1 MRTILNFM
9 GHHYLK
15 RVGILLIVVVLVA
28 GIVGCGGGAPAGY
41 DLTMAADPAAGGTAT
56 DETNGSPYTAGAA
69 INIKAEANAGYEF
82 AGWTATAGTFADVNV
97 KETTFTM
104 PARNVTVTANFA
116 IPVWDW
122 YDLDAIRDNLS
133 GSYVLMND
141 LDSPTAGYEELAGPT
156 ANEGKGWQPIG
167 YSYRDGGQW
176 VAEGFEGTFD
186 GQAYEMR
193 GLFIDRPDE
202 DHVGLFGVVDEEG
215 VIENIGL
222 VNVAVTGDQNVGGL
236 VGLNLEGIV
245 SNSYASGNVSGNIS
259 VGGLVG
265 GNPGSVSNSYASAN
279 VTGIRSV
286 GGLVGSHNHGTV
298 DHSYATGS
306 VTGEQNVGGLVGFN
320 YDGVVKSCH
329 SAGTVTGSTS
339 VGGLVGSIVALG
351 TVYDSYATG
360 SVTGDLYV
368 GGLVGENH
376 HGIVYDSYSTG
387 SASGTSRV
395 GGLVGTNGAPHQYGS
410 GEGFVSNSYS
420 TGSVTGDLYVGGLV
434 GGKLVGIVSNSH
446 YNCDEALIN
455 GEATISIG
463 ALFSED
469 FEQWLANG
477 KFLDI
482 DDRLSQ
488 EDSYYLINDV
498 SDFKELLAFG
508 QDDSLK
514 FRLESDLDLAAD
526 ADFYV
531 PYLAGEF
538 RGNGHK
544 IMNLSLNLD
553 SVSQIGLFGYLAWG
567 GKVSEV
573 GVENVNITGNQ
584 IVDGLGGLV
593 GLNHGTVNNSY
604 ATGSVTYYMGA
615 GGLVGWN
622 WYGTVSNSYSA
633 VSVSGP
639 GGVGGLIGFDRYGT
653 VSNSFWDIE
662 TSGQAASDGGTGK
675 TTAEMM
681 NIATFTDME
690 TQGLDE
696 PWDITAVAS
705 GVTDMACIWNI
716 VDGQTYPFLSG
727 KEASEHDETI
737 PADLVGVKAGD
748 WVKVEYTDTDWPAG
762 VPSPGWLK
770 LEFLCMVS
778 HSEGTGAVMMVT
790 MRMSDGTEETDA
802 VYVDIGAGGGE
813 AFGLAGFVIPANLT
827 TGDSTYLAVYGDV
840 TIAGETTR
848 TYAGA
853 SRAAVYA
860 SFSQY
865 GVQLTYYWD
874 KETGVMVE
882 ASSTSA
888 GVTVTARVT
897 ETNLW

>member
-1 MRTILNFM
+1 MKIIL
-9 GHHYLK
+9 GLK
-15 RVGILLIVVVLVA
+15 RHYYVARVSIFLITVA
-28 GIVGCGGGAPAGY
+28 LIAGMLGCGAPAKY
-41 DLTMAADPAAGGTAT
+41 DLTIAAKPAAGGTAA
-56 DETNGSPYTAGAA
+56 DETNGSPYAEGTVVS
-69 INIKAEANAGYEF
+69 IKAEANAGYEF
-82 AGWTATAGTFADVNV
+82 AGWTATAGTFADVNAR
-97 KETTFTM
+97 ETTFSM

-116 IPVWDW
+116 IPVRDW

-141 LDSPTAGYEELAGPT
+141 LDSTTAGYEELAGPT

-202 DHVGLFGVVDEEG
+202 DYVGLFGVVDEEG

-222 VNVAVTGDQNVGGL
+222 VNVAVTGDQGVGGL

-245 SNSYASGNVSGNIS
+245 SSSYASGNVSGNTS

-265 GNPGSVSNSYASAN
+265 GNLGSVSNSYTSAN
-279 VTGIRSV
+279 VTGNMSV

-298 DHSYATGS
+298 DHSYSTGS
-306 VTGEQNVGGLVGFN
+306 VTGEENVGGLVGFN
-320 YDGVVKSCH
+320 YDGTVKSCH
-329 SAGTVTGSTS
+329 AASTVTGSTS
-339 VGGLVGSIVALG
+339 VGGLVGDIVALG
-351 TVYDSYATG
+351 TVYNSYATG
-360 SVTGDLYV
+360 SVTGDFYV
-368 GGLVGENH
+368 GGLVGENDQ
-376 HGIVYDSYSTG
+376 GIVYDSYSTG
-387 SASGTSRV
+387 SVSGTSRV
-395 GGLVGTNGAPHQYGS
+395 GGLVGTNGAPDPYGS
-410 GEGFVSNSYS
+410 REGFVSNSYS

-434 GGKLVGIVSNSH
+434 GGNLAGIVSNSH

-488 EDSYYLINDV
+488 EDDYYLINDV

-514 FRLESDLDLAAD
+514 FRLESDLDLTAD
-526 ADFYV
+526 ANFYV

-553 SVSQIGLFGYLAWG
+553 SVSQIGLFGYLASG

-573 GVENVNITGNQ
+573 GAENVNITGNQ
-584 IVDGLGGLV
+584 IVGGLV

-604 ATGSVTYYMGA
+604 ATGSVTGYMSV

-622 WYGTVSNSYSA
+622 SHGTVSNSYSA

-639 GGVGGLIGFDRYGT
+639 GDVGGLIGLHIWGT

-662 TSGQAASDGGTGK
+662 TSGQAAPDGGTGK

-737 PADLVGVKAGD
+737 PADLVGVKAGH
-748 WVKVEYTDTDWPAG
+748 WVKVEYADTDWPAG

-790 MRMSDGTEETDA
+790 MRLSDGTEETDT
-802 VYVDIGAGGGE
+802 VYVDIGGGGGE
-813 AFGLAGFVIPANLT
+813 ALGLAGFVIPANLT

-853 SRAAVYA
+853 SRAVVYA
-860 SFSQY
+860 SFSEY